1 MMSIGSGRLSVSC
14 AARREERRER
24 KSSGKDLFEVRPA
37 FHVAKKMGKGLG
49 SGEILQRS
57 LPRRPVRKT
66 CLVSE
71 NQIFLLLVYLAPF
84 S

>member
-1 MMSIGSGRLSVSC
+1 MTSIGSGRLSVSC

-24 KSSGKDLFEVRPA
+24 KSSGKDLSEVWSGFR
-37 FHVAKKMGKGLG
+37 VAKKMGKRLG

-57 LPRRPVRKT
+57 LPKRPVRKT
-66 CLVSE
+66 CLVFE